1 MQNIQDLKDK
11 IFFESKSIID
21 ILGKTNNVDELISKQ
36 DLLNE
41 MAEKIAFL
49 KLLNKNLEHYS
60 EENSNFSSYQH
71 NEILISDNLVTEEEA
86 IFNNELNEIG
96 SKYPGTE
103 EKFKVEEE
111 EAIFN
116 NQLNEIIESD
126 FHENMV
132 NLAEEYQP
140 EANENFVSDEISDHL
155 KLEEEAV
162 FNNQLNEI
170 DEEPENTDQVLSFV
184 DEDRILEDSEPES
197 DDDFNEEIFN
207 QEVTEEEVV
216 FNDQLN
222 EITDES
228 ESVNTEIQQE
238 THIIPDIFEAED
250 IEDEIL
256 IEETEN
262 EYHSNEFNHNQ
273 EEIIT
278 ENSNVEAILT
288 EIKKDSEVE
297 EVKAEELEVKSEDSE
312 RRKIVDI
319 EKEEPETNPV
329 NLKSDESFENIEAY
343 RQEKKI
349 KLANIRGLKNIQTLF
364 DDDPLERETGH
375 EKIEIPVVKE
385 DTGSLIKTNIPTDFM
400 EAEKPR
406 PEFRLDLNDR
416 IAFTKVLFSGSQS
429 DLNNAMTE
437 LNSCR
442 NLEQAKEYLSDLYY
456 EKNWDKVDEYA
467 QRLWILVENKFA

>member
-96 SKYPGTE
+96 SEYSETE

-155 KLEEEAV
+155 ELEEEAV

-170 DEEPENTDQVLSFV
+170 DEEPEHTDQVLSFV

-297 EVKAEELEVKSEDSE
+297 EVKAEEIEVKSEDSE

-319 EKEEPETNPV
+319 KIEEPETNPV

-429 DLNNAMTE
+429 DLNNTMTE

-442 NLEQAKEYLSDLYY
+442 NLEEAKEYLSDLYY

>member
-36 DLLNE
+36 NLLNE
-41 MAEKIAFL
+41 VAEKIAFL

-96 SKYPGTE
+96 SEYPETE
-103 EKFKVEEE
+103 EKFEVEEE

-155 KLEEEAV
+155 ELEEEAV

-262 EYHSNEFNHNQ
+262 EYHSNEFNQ

-297 EVKAEELEVKSEDSE
+297 GVKAEELEVKSEDSE

-385 DTGSLIKTNIPTDFM
+385 DIGSLIKTNIPTDFM

-442 NLEQAKEYLSDLYY
+442 NLEEAKEYLSDLYY

-467 QRLWILVENKFA
+467 QRLWILVENKFM

>member
-1 MQNIQDLKDK
+1 MQNIQDLQEK
-11 IFFESKSIID
+11 IFFESRNLLD
-21 ILGKTNNVDELISKQ
+21 ILGKINNVDELISKH
-36 DLLNE
+36 DLINDL
-41 MAEKIAFL
+41 AEKTSFL
-49 KLLNKNLEHYS
+49 KLLHKNMEHY
-60 EENSNFSSYQH
+60 NSDDIGF
-71 NEILISDNLVTEEEA
+71 SDNALLNDEPVTEEEA

-96 SKYPGTE
+96 ENYPETDNEIFTE
-103 EKFKVEEE
+103 EQ
-111 EAIFN
+111 EAIFD
-116 NQLNEIIESD
+116 NQLAEIIESD

-132 NLAEEYQP
+132 NLAEENQP
-140 EANENFVSDEISDHL
+140 EADVNFVSDEISDHL
-155 KLEEEAV
+155 QLEEEAV

-170 DEEPENTDQVLSFV
+170 DEDEEPENIDQVLSFV
-184 DEDRILEDSEPES
+184 DEERILEDSQPEN
-197 DDDFNEEIFN
+197 DDDLDENIFD
-207 QEVTEEEVV
+207 QAVTEEEEV

-222 EITDES
+222 QIAENEISAEK
-228 ESVNTEIQQE
+228 EAVE
-238 THIIPDIFEAED
+238 DIFEIEQN
-250 IEDEIL
+250 EDEIL
-256 IEETEN
+256 IEETE
-262 EYHSNEFNHNQ
+262 YQSNEFNHNQ

-288 EIKKDSEVE
+288 EIKKDSE
-297 EVKAEELEVKSEDSE
+297 AEDSE
-312 RRKIVDI
+312 RKKIVEI
-319 EKEEPETNPV
+319 EKPEAKINQE

-364 DDDPLERETGH
+364 DDDPLEREAPH
-375 EKIEIPVVKE
+375 EKVEIPVVKE

-416 IAFTKVLFSGSQS
+416 IAFTKVLFGGSQS

-442 NLEQAKEYLSDLYY
+442 NLEEAKEYLSDLYY
-456 EKNWDKVDEYA
+456 AKSWDKVDEYA